1 MKKKILIGVGVFI
14 LIIVV
19 GFLYLNYRNRNL
31 SPPGVV
37 KYDKNDFIIEIPYSR
52 PSKKG
57 RLIFGTIEDGALLP
71 YGVYWRLGANEAT
84 QVTFNRNVLF
94 NGTSVSAGTYRI
106 YAVPGEHQFEIT
118 LNTELGK
125 WGAFEPN
132 HDLDILKTTVPVEKS
147 NESVEQFTIRFEEES
162 PVVLIV
168 CEWSDVKIKIPVEPN

>member
-1 MKKKILIGVGVFI
+1 MKKKILIGVGIVFLI
-14 LIIVV
+14 LVV
-19 GFLYLNYRNRNL
+19 GFLYLNYRNRTL

-57 RLIFGTIEDGALLP
+57 RLIFGSKEDGALQP

-84 QVTFNRNVLF
+84 EVTFNRDVIF
-94 NGTSVSAGTYRI
+94 NGTKVSAGTYRI
-106 YAVPGEHQFEIT
+106 YTVPGEHQFEIF

-132 HDLDILKTTVPVEKS
+132 HELDILKTDVPVEIS
-147 NESVEQFTIRFEEES
+147 NESVEQFTIRFEEENS
-162 PVVLIV
+162 TVFIV
-168 CEWSDVKIKIPVEPN
+168 FEWSDVKIKIPVEPN